1 MSSFAATFT
10 VDQTPDAVFAAI
22 VDVRSWWTGDID
34 GAAEQLGDEFTYRYE
49 DEHRSTQQVMELVPG
64 RRVAWRVV
72 DGYCASGSRLSERLD
87 RHLARVLVFAMVS
100 DSTTWGREWPRA
112 CSIS

>member
-34 GAAEQLGDEFTYRYE
+34 GAAEQLKFVEDKSEWNGTKLTFDIARRGEQTEVRFTHVGLLPEGECY
-49 DEHRSTQQVMELVPG
+49 DSCSS
-64 RRVAWRVV
+64 AWRF
-72 DGYCASGSRLSERLD
+72 YINTSLRERI
-87 RHLARVLVFAMVS
+87 A
-100 DSTTWGREWPRA
+100 TQREA
-112 CSIS
+112 